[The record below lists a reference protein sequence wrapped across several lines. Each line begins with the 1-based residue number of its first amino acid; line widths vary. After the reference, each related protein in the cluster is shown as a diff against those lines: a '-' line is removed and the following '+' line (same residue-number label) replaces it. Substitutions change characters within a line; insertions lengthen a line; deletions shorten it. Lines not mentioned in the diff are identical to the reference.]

1 MTVIQPDINA
11 AAPLADK
18 HEVLSH
24 IFGFDCFRPGQEPV
38 IDTLLS
44 GEDVLAVMPT
54 GAGKSLCFQLPALM
68 RGGLTVVVSPLIA
81 LMENQV
87 ALLESFGVR
96 AGMIHSGRPRVDNVA
111 DWRAV
116 AAGEINLVYM
126 SPERLVTP
134 RMIEAL
140 QALPLSMIVIDE
152 AHCISQWGHDFRKE
166 YIRLTELKALFP
178 SAQVA
183 AFTAT
188 ADEATRQDM
197 VTRIFQG
204 TAKVFVQGFDRP
216 NIAIKVEEKKQADKR
231 LSALVRA
238 RTGQQG
244 IIYCL
249 SRKGTEM
256 AADMLAREGHN
267 AIAYHAGMSDEERT
281 IRLNRF
287 LTEDDLVVCATIAF
301 GMGIDKPD
309 IRYVIHMNLPASLET
324 YYQEIGRAGR
334 DGNPAEAILFYG
346 YNDLRLRRTMID
358 ESGAPDEV
366 KRVERRRLDTL
377 ATYCEAVTCRRN
389 MLLSYFG
396 ELSDTP
402 CGNCDICDVPPL
414 MVDGTAAARTALEA
428 IMATGEVYGQ
438 SHIISIL
445 RGSQSEKVCTAGH
458 DKLET
463 HGQGRQYT
471 DKQWRRMF
479 RQMLAQNILAP
490 AGEFGSLV
498 LTARGQQ
505 VLAGGL
511 EVSFRQDALGQDKK
525 EKSPAKK
532 LAEGQVDAKL
542 LTFLKQKRLEL
553 AREKQCPAYVIF
565 SDRTLIDMADKKPA
579 DIEAFRHLFGVGDKK
594 VDAYAETFL
603 EAIAEYLSGG

>member
-1 MTVIQPDINA
+1 MQPDTTTRSD
-11 AAPLADK
+11 LVQDK

-24 IFGFDCFRPGQEPV
+24 VFGFDQFKPGQEPV

-96 AGMIHSGRPRVDNVA
+96 AGMIHSGRPRADNVA

-116 AAGEINLVYM
+116 AAGEVNLVYM
-126 SPERLVTP
+126 SPERMVTP

-166 YIRLTELKALFP
+166 YIRLAELKSLFP

-188 ADEATRQDM
+188 ADDATRQDM
-197 VTRIFQG
+197 VSRIFHG
-204 TAKVFVQGFDRP
+204 AAKVFVQGFDRP
-216 NIAIKVEEKKQADKR
+216 NIAIKVEEKKQAEKR
-231 LSALVRA
+231 LATLVRA

-244 IIYCL
+244 IVYCL
-249 SRKGTEM
+249 SRKGTEA

-267 AIAYHAGMSDEERT
+267 AIAYHAGMADEERT
-281 IRLNRF
+281 VRLNRF

-358 ESGAPDEV
+358 ESGAPEDV

-396 ELSDTP
+396 ELQDVP

-414 MVDGTAAARTALEA
+414 MADGTAAARAALEA
-428 IMATGEVYGQ
+428 IIATGEVYGQ
-438 SHIISIL
+438 SHIINIL

-458 DKLET
+458 DKLSS

-505 VLAGGL
+505 VLAGAAA
-511 EVSFRQDALGQDKK
+511 VSFRQDALGQDKK

-542 LTFLKQKRLEL
+542 LTLLKQKRLDL

-565 SDRTLIDMADKKPA
+565 SDRTLIDMADKKPS
-579 DIEAFRHLFGVGDKK
+579 DIEAFSQLFGVGDKK
-594 VDAYAETFL
+594 IEAYAETFL
-603 EAIAEYLSGG
+603 SVITEHQAGT